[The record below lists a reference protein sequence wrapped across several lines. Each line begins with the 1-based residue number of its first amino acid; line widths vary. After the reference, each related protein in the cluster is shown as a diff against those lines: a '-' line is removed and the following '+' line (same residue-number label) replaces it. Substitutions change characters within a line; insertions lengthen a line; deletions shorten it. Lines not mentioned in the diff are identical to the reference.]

1 MGFSHLIGPG
11 FDLFGLN
18 FHGLATNPTNQ
29 VVVVPLTAVPIQKLP
44 IG

>member
-1 MGFSHLIGPG
+1 MAFGHLIGPR

-18 FHGLATNPTNQ
+18 FHGLATNPANQ
-29 VVVVPLTAVPIQKLP
+29 VVVVALATIPIQNLP